1 MKSGVSDLDTSG
13 IEFFYD
19 PRSIAI
25 VGASP
30 DRQKP
35 SGRPLAAL
43 QERGFAGKLFA
54 VNPRYQEIGGTPCYP
69 TILDVPDDVEMAI
82 ISIPAQ
88 FVLEALE
95 QCVAKG
101 VKAAVIFSAGFSEI
115 GAEGEALQRRMT
127 ELAKESGLRI
137 LGPNSFGLIRVK
149 NAVMASFAHIVD
161 LEPVRP
167 ATLGFVTQS
176 GAFGAM
182 TYGEA
187 TEAGVGFSSFTSV
200 GNEADAEFSDFVGYL
215 LDDPETQVIGGYL
228 EGANDGAKLRRVAEG
243 ALERRKPIVMMKVG
257 RTGAGARAAS
267 SHTGSLA
274 GDDQVYDAFFR
285 QMGIVRIQSLGEL
298 TAFCIL
304 HRGGR
309 SFRGKRVA
317 ILSGSGGHGVVL
329 ADRCESLG
337 LSVPEITG
345 ATREKLERY
354 LPHFGSARNPIDL
367 TAQGGVDTSMLGNCL
382 RALVSDD
389 GIDVILAH
397 VFFLDRDGTKR
408 AEELV
413 EIYRSTEKAIV
424 LTSHRRVRSDVE
436 ADCLALLKGAGIP
449 LLSDGLQAAQ
459 AVAQLAWYQEKA
471 SRAGTDDGE
480 RKLPA
485 IPPVEGRGEGLGEL
499 LRAGGP
505 LTEFQSK
512 RILGSYGIP
521 VTREALAGSAEMAV
535 TRARQLG
542 YPVALKLQSA
552 QILHKTEA
560 DGIRLDLGSDDEVR
574 AAYEELLANAE
585 RFAPGAELQGVL
597 VQEMLGDGVE
607 VIIGTTRDP
616 VFGQVIMFGL
626 GGIFVEALR
635 DVSFRIAPLSR
646 RDARE
651 MIEEIK
657 GYRVLQGIRGREPAD
672 VDAIVDA
679 ILRVSRLVEDH
690 RDEIEEL
697 DINPLRVFPTGAKA
711 VDALVATR
719 GSQPRSGPA

>member
-1 MKSGVSDLDTSG
+1 MKSEASELDTSG
-13 IEFFYD
+13 IEFFYN
-19 PRSIAI
+19 PKSIAI
-25 VGASP
+25 VGASSDP
-30 DRQKP
+30 YKP

-43 QERGFAGKLFA
+43 RGRGFAGKLFA
-54 VNPRYQEIGGTPCYP
+54 INPRYDEIAGTPCYP
-69 TILDVPDDVEMAI
+69 TLLDVPDEVEMAI

-88 FVLEALE
+88 FVLESLE

-101 VKAAVIFSAGFSEI
+101 VKVAVIFSAGFSEI
-115 GAEGEALQRRMT
+115 GGEGEVLQRRMT
-127 ELAKESGLRI
+127 ELARQSGLRI
-137 LGPNSFGLIRVK
+137 LGPNSFGLIRLS
-149 NAVMASFAHIVD
+149 NAVMASFSHIVD
-161 LEPVRP
+161 LEPVTP
-167 ATLGFVTQS
+167 GTLGFVTQS

-182 TYGEA
+182 TYAEA
-187 TEAGVGFSSFTSV
+187 TDAGVGFSSFTSV
-200 GNEADAEFSDFVGYL
+200 GNEADTEFSDFVDYL

-228 EGANDGAKLRRVAEG
+228 EGAKDGAKLRRAAEK
-243 ALERRKPIVMMKVG
+243 ALQRRKPILMLKVG

-285 QMGIVRIQSLGEL
+285 QTGIVRIQSLEEL
-298 TAFCIL
+298 TAFCVL

-345 ATREKLERY
+345 ATREKLEQH
-354 LPHFGSARNPIDL
+354 LPHFGSARNPIDM

-382 RALVSDD
+382 QALANDD
-389 GIDVILAH
+389 GIDAIMAH
-397 VFFLDRDGTKR
+397 VFFLDREGTKR

-413 EIYRSTEKAIV
+413 EIYRSTNKAIV
-424 LTSHRRVRSDVE
+424 LMSHKRIRSGVE
-436 ADCLALLKGAGIP
+436 EECVALLKDAGIP
-449 LLSDGLQAAQ
+449 VLSDGLQAAQ

-471 SRAGTDDGE
+471 SAAGADDGE
-480 RKLPA
+480 RTLPT
-485 IPPVEGRGEGLGEL
+485 IPPVEGRGEGVGKL
-499 LRAGGP
+499 LRGGVP
-505 LTEFQSK
+505 LTEFHSK

-521 VTREALAGSAEMAV
+521 VTREALASSPEMAV
-535 TRARQLG
+535 TLARQLG
-542 YPVALKLQSA
+542 YPVALKVQST

-574 AAYEELLANAE
+574 AAYDELLANAE
-585 RFAPGAELQGVL
+585 RFASGAELQGML
-597 VQEMLGDGVE
+597 VQEMLGEGVE

-616 VFGQVIMFGL
+616 AFGQVIMFGL
-626 GGIFVEALR
+626 GGIFVEALK

-672 VDAIVDA
+672 VEAIIDT

-690 RDEIEEL
+690 HDEIEEL
-697 DINPLRVFPTGAKA
+697 DINPLRVFPTGARA
-711 VDALVATR
+711 LDALVSTR
-719 GSQPRSGPA
+719 GSQ

>member
-1 MKSGVSDLDTSG
+1 MESGSSDPNTSG
-13 IEFFYD
+13 IEFFYN
-19 PRSIAI
+19 PKSIAI
-25 VGASP
+25 VGASSDP
-30 DRQKP
+30 YKP

-43 QERGFAGKLFA
+43 LARGFAGKLFA
-54 VNPRYQEIGGTPCYP
+54 INPRYNEIAGTPCYP

-82 ISIPAQ
+82 IGVPAQ

-101 VKAAVIFSAGFSEI
+101 VKVAVIFSAGFSEI
-115 GAEGEALQRRMT
+115 GPEGEALQRRMT
-127 ELAKESGLRI
+127 QLARQGGLRI
-137 LGPNSFGLIRVK
+137 LGPNSLGLLSVS
-149 NAVMASFAHIVD
+149 NSVMASFAHIVEMD
-161 LEPVRP
+161 PVTP
-167 ATLGFVTQS
+167 GTLGFVTQS

-182 TYGEA
+182 TYADA
-187 TEAGVGFSSFTSV
+187 THAGVGFSSFTSV
-200 GNEADAEFSDFVGYL
+200 GNEADTEFADFVEYL

-228 EGANDGAKLRRVAEG
+228 EGAKDGAKLRRAAEG
-243 ALERRKPIVMMKVG
+243 ALERRKPILMLKVG
-257 RTGAGARAAS
+257 RTGAGARAAA

-298 TAFCIL
+298 TAFCVL
-304 HRGGR
+304 HRAGR

-337 LSVPEITG
+337 LSVRGLTG
-345 ATREKLERY
+345 ATREKLEQH

-367 TAQGGVDTSMLGNCL
+367 TAQAGVDTSMMGNCL
-382 RALVSDD
+382 RALLSDD
-389 GIDVILAH
+389 GIDVVLAH
-397 VFFLDRDGTKR
+397 VFFLDREGTKR

-413 EIYRSTEKAIV
+413 EIYRSTNKAIV
-424 LTSHRRVRSDVE
+424 LMSHSRIRPGVE
-436 ADCLALLKGAGIP
+436 ADCIALLEDAGIP
-449 LLSDGLQAAQ
+449 VLSDGLQAAQ

-471 SRAGTDDGE
+471 SANDNE
-480 RKLPA
+480 RTLPPL
-485 IPPVEGRGEGLGEL
+485 PPVEGRGEAVGEL
-499 LRAGGP
+499 LRSGEP
-505 LTEFQSK
+505 LTEFHSK

-521 VTREALAGSAEMAV
+521 VTREALASSAEMAV
-535 TRARQLG
+535 TLARQLG
-542 YPVALKLQSA
+542 YPVALKVQST

-574 AAYEELLANAE
+574 AAYDELVANAE
-585 RFAPGAELQGVL
+585 RFAPGAELQGML
-597 VQEMLGDGVE
+597 VQEMLGEGVE

-616 VFGQVIMFGL
+616 VFGQVVMFGL

-690 RDEIEEL
+690 HDEIEEL

-711 VDALVATR
+711 LDALVATR
-719 GSQPRSGPA
+719 GA

>member
-1 MKSGVSDLDTSG
+1 MENAASDLDTSG
-13 IEFFYD
+13 IEFFYN
-19 PRSIAI
+19 PKSIAI
-25 VGASP
+25 VGASN

-43 QERGFAGKLFA
+43 RKRCFAGKLFA
-54 VNPRYQEIGGTPCYP
+54 VNPRYQEIAGTPCYP
-69 TILDVPDDVEMAI
+69 TLLDVPDEVEMAV
-82 ISIPAQ
+82 ISIPAAS
-88 FVLEALE
+88 VLDALE

-101 VKAAVIFSAGFSEI
+101 VRVAVIFSAGFSEI
-115 GAEGEALQRRMT
+115 GPEGEALQRRMT
-127 ELAKESGLRI
+127 ELAKSSGLRI
-137 LGPNSFGLIRVK
+137 LGPNSFGLIRVS

-161 LEPVRP
+161 MEPVRP
-167 ATLGFVTQS
+167 GTLGFVTQS
-176 GAFGAM
+176 GAFGGM

-200 GNEADAEFSDFVGYL
+200 GNEADTEFSDFVNYL
-215 LDDPETQVIGGYL
+215 LDDAETQVIGGYM
-228 EGANDGAKLRRVAEG
+228 EGAKDGAKLRRVAQR
-243 ALERRKPIVMMKVG
+243 ALERRKPILIMKVG

-285 QMGIVRIQSLGEL
+285 QMGIVRIQSVPEL

-309 SFRGKRVA
+309 SFRGGRVA

-345 ATREKLERY
+345 ATREKLEQC
-354 LPHFGSARNPIDL
+354 LPHFGSARNPIDI
-367 TAQGGVDTSMLGNCL
+367 TAQGGVDRSMLGSCL
-382 RALVSDD
+382 RALASDD

-397 VFFLDRDGTKR
+397 VFFVEQDGTKR

-413 EIYRSTEKAIV
+413 EIYRSTDKAIV
-424 LTSHRRVRSDVE
+424 LTYHNRIRSGVE
-436 ADCLALLKGAGIP
+436 ADCIALLKNAGIP
-449 LLSDGLQAAQ
+449 VLTDGLQAAK

-471 SRAGTDDGE
+471 SAAGADAGE
-480 RKLPA
+480 RTLPA
-485 IPPVEGRGEGLGEL
+485 IPPVEGRGEAVSEL
-499 LRAGGP
+499 LRGRET
-505 LTEFQSK
+505 LTEFHSK

-521 VTREALAGSAEMAV
+521 VTREALATSAEAAV
-535 TRARQLG
+535 TLARQIG
-542 YPVALKLQSA
+542 YPVALKVQSA

-560 DGIRLDLGSDDEVR
+560 DGIRLDLGSDEEVR
-574 AAYEELLANAE
+574 AAYDELVANAE

-597 VQEMLGDGVE
+597 VQEMLGEGVE
-607 VIIGTTRDP
+607 VIIGSTRDP

-626 GGIFVEALR
+626 GGVFVEALG
-635 DVSFRIAPLSR
+635 DVSFRIAPLTR

-651 MIEEIK
+651 MIEEIR
-657 GYRVLQGIRGREPAD
+657 GYPVLQGIRGRGPAD
-672 VDAIVDA
+672 VEAIVDA

-697 DINPLRVFPTGAKA
+697 DINPLRVFPTGARA
-711 VDALVATR
+711 LDALVATR
-719 GSQPRSGPA
+719 GNRPH